1 MPMRYFQSFS
11 KDLGSESYPF
21 VEQLCVYFHFC
32 PYHICNFCGVCA
44 LGPGNWYSWVLNP
57 WLVHSWQISCNETI
71 TFWVWLSHKLMKQKA
86 QIYFKG
92 LSHIRK
98 KSEIVIFPFDSFL
111 KGQLYSQLE
120 MCAWPRYWWC
130 LVTVNNHFRIKKRL
144 ISLKSVQQPLTW
156 PNIREANG
164 KQGSTHCLL
173 PIFSNSSI
181 FFSDSHE
188 KNGLCLSFYSILDY
202 FTYSVCGNEKK
213 SCICS

>member
-1 MPMRYFQSFS
+1 MT
-11 KDLGSESYPF
+11 
-21 VEQLCVYFHFC
+21 
-32 PYHICNFCGVCA
+32 
-44 LGPGNWYSWVLNP
+44 
-57 WLVHSWQISCNETI
+57 CNETI
-71 TFWVWLSHKLMKQKA
+71 IFWVWLSYKLMKQKA

-181 FFSDSHE
+181 LFWDSHE
-188 KNGLCLSFYSILDY
+188 KNGPCFSFYSILDY
-202 FTYSVCGNEKK
+202 FTYSACGNKKMYENEKM